1 MPIYVYSC
9 TKCDNNGSS
18 FEKYVDYQDRDNVI
32 CPACGGE
39 AKRNYAESCLFA
51 AHNLPNGHIAAR
63 AK

>member
-9 TKCDNNGSS
+9 TQCDKDNSS
-18 FEKYVDYQDRDNVI
+18 FEKYVDADERDNVK
-32 CPACGGE
+32 CPACGNE
-39 AKRNYAESCLFA
+39 ATRLYAESCLFA

>member
-1 MPIYVYSC
+1 MPVYVYRC
-9 TKCDNNGSS
+9 PKCKKDSI
-18 FEKYVDYQDRDNVI
+18 ELYVDVKDRDDVK